1 MTLTDQEVTASLV
14 LLVCMA
20 KADGVLHDDE
30 RGALGAALEGIDL
43 PEGMTLDTL
52 LEEDLDIEDYLGDVT
67 RPEARQAIYRSAF
80 SMAYADGGCSPE
92 EQAMLDRIRETFAIT
107 ADETTA
113 FQKLFQ
119 PSDEARAKS
128 YVKAIDDPEA
138 RDAAIR
144 KETLKCAIVSAV
156 LGAFPVPGLAIA
168 TDLAVVGLQVTLV
181 RDIGQYY
188 GHQID
193 KAAAKSLLLGVG
205 VGTGARIAVTNIC
218 KFVPGFGSAV
228 GAAASFAST
237 YAIGKMAV
245 SYFENGC
252 KVDMETLK
260 KAFKDDE
267 KEGKEQYSKNK
278 DVVAAKQKAQQ
289 KIIEQ
294 LASERK
300 AGKISEADYEKKLS
314 ELA

>member
-1 MTLTDQEVTASLV
+1 VAMSEQEAIASFRVMILV
-14 LLVCMA
+14 A
-20 KADGVLHDDE
+20 KADGKLHDDE
-30 RGALGAALEGIDL
+30 KGSLSAALEGISL
-43 PEGMTLDTL
+43 PRGTTLKNL
-52 LEEDLDIEDYLGDVT
+52 LDEESNLDAQLKLIASEDGK
-67 RPEARQAIYRSAF
+67 EACYTSAF
-80 SMAYADGGCSPE
+80 AMANADGDCSKE
-92 EQAMLDRIRETFAIT
+92 EMAIITRIKASY
-107 ADETTA
+107 A
-113 FQKLFQ
+113 L
-119 PSDEARAKS
+119 SDEKTSVVGRLFSEAKDTVLFS
-128 YVKAIDDPEA
+128 NIKAINDPVKRAEE
-138 RDAAIR
+138 I
-144 KETLKCAIVSAV
+144 KEDTFKYAVLCGV
-156 LGAFPVPGLAIA
+156 LGAFPIPGLAIF
-168 TDLAVVGLQVTLV
+168 TDLAAVGLQVKLI